1 MKPQCLCGQ
10 SLPRLCISHKDKLK
24 KYSIRFGI
32 TFLIVIAFLTYFS
45 GTIDNMLLPQV
56 KVSEV
61 AYGTINGE
69 QSQDDRYLI
78 PISAVIAMGDTGSVF
93 VTRTDENNKTTVNEA
108 TVNLKNSDDLYY
120 EVTSDEMYSG
130 MKVVYSTSKSISN
143 GDRVYIVEE

>member
-1 MKPQCLCGQ
+1 MK
-10 SLPRLCISHKDKLK
+10 KDKLK

-93 VTRTDENNKTTVNEA
+93 VTRTVCQPIQGDEGLPRLVGHRPAHVDFIAPTQRSGTAKTELHLTGHFLPA
-108 TVNLKNSDDLYY
+108 DDR
-120 EVTSDEMYSG
+120 MHG
-130 MKVVYSTSKSISN
+130 Q
-143 GDRVYIVEE
+143 

>member
-1 MKPQCLCGQ
+1 MK
-10 SLPRLCISHKDKLK
+10 KDKLK

-45 GTIDNMLLPQV
+45 STIDNMLLPQV
-56 KVSEV
+56 KVTQIS
-61 AYGTINGE
+61 YGTIDGN
-69 QSQDDRYLI
+69 QSSDDRYLI

>member
-1 MKPQCLCGQ
+1 MK
-10 SLPRLCISHKDKLK
+10 KDKLK

-45 GTIDNMLLPQV
+45 GTIDNMLLLQV
-56 KVSEV
+56 KVSDV
-61 AYGTINGE
+61 TYGTINGE
-69 QSQDDRYLI
+69 QSRDDRYLI

>member
-1 MKPQCLCGQ
+1 MK
-10 SLPRLCISHKDKLK
+10 KDKLK

-32 TFLIVIAFLTYFS
+32 TFLIVIAFLTCFS

-56 KVSEV
+56 KVSDV

>member
-1 MKPQCLCGQ
+1 MK
-10 SLPRLCISHKDKLK
+10 KDKLK
-24 KYSIRFGI
+24 KYSIRFGVA
-32 TFLIVIAFLTYFS
+32 FFIVLAFLTYFS
-45 GTIDNMLLPQV
+45 STIDNMLLPQV
-56 KVSEV
+56 KVSDV

>member
-1 MKPQCLCGQ
+1 MK
-10 SLPRLCISHKDKLK
+10 KDKLK

-32 TFLIVIAFLTYFS
+32 TFLIVIAFLTYFP

-56 KVSEV
+56 KVSDV

-93 VTRTDENNKTTVNEA
+93 VTRTEKNNKTTVNEA

>member
-1 MKPQCLCGQ
+1 MK
-10 SLPRLCISHKDKLK
+10 KDKLK

-45 GTIDNMLLPQV
+45 STIDNMLLPQV
-56 KVSEV
+56 KVSDV

>member
-1 MKPQCLCGQ
+1 MK
-10 SLPRLCISHKDKLK
+10 KDKLK
-24 KYSIRFGI
+24 KYALRFGI
-32 TFLIVIAFLTYFS
+32 AFLIALALLTYFS
-45 GTIDNMLLPQV
+45 TTIDNILLPQV
-56 KVSEV
+56 KVTEV
-61 AYGTINGE
+61 TYGTIDGE
-69 QSQDDRYLI
+69 QSVDDRYLL
-78 PISAVIAMGDTGSVF
+78 PLSAVIAMGDTGSVF

>member
-1 MKPQCLCGQ
+1 MK
-10 SLPRLCISHKDKLK
+10 KDKLK
-24 KYSIRFGI
+24 KYSIRFGVA
-32 TFLIVIAFLTYFS
+32 FFIVLAFLTYFS
-45 GTIDNMLLPQV
+45 STIDNMLLPQV
-56 KVSEV
+56 KVSDV

-69 QSQDDRYLI
+69 QSRDDRYLI

-93 VTRTDENNKTTVNEA
+93 VTRTDENNKTTVSEA